1 MYSFKLSAF
10 LVVLTAVLSMGGC
23 TATGE
28 FDMAQAVNVGT
39 EVGVGVLQASTIDE
53 NSVKQTASL
62 AAKEMDGK
70 SRIASADSVYMRRLE
85 QITKKFTG
93 LDGLTPNFKVYISS
107 DINAF
112 AMADGT
118 VRVYSGLLDIM
129 PDDQVAAVIGHEL
142 GHVKLRHSYEQMRET
157 LLTNTAFKAAAS
169 VGGTVGALSAGQLG
183 QLAYTAINA
192 RFSQQD
198 ELDAD
203 AYAVK
208 TLARLGKDPRAME
221 RSIKTLQGQSEGG
234 GGFLSSHPSNERRL
248 ENIALRI
255 KALK

>member
-1 MYSFKLSAF
+1 MYKMNINSFLAATLIALGVS
-10 LVVLTAVLSMGGC
+10 GC

-28 FDMAQAVNVGT
+28 FDMGKAASVGM
-39 EVGVGVLQASTIDE
+39 GVLQASTLDE

-70 SRIASADSVYMRRLE
+70 SKIAGPSSNYMRRLDR
-85 QITKKFTG
+85 ITRQFKG
-93 LDGLTPNFKVYISS
+93 ADGLNPNFKVYISD

-142 GHVKLRHSYEQMRET
+142 GHVKLRHSYKQMRET
-157 LLTNTAFKAAAS
+157 LMTNTAFKAAAA
-169 VGGTVGALSAGQLG
+169 VGGAVGTLTEGQLG

-203 AYAVK
+203 AYAVSL
-208 TLARLGKDPRAME
+208 LARINSDPNAMA
-221 RSIKTLQGQSEGG
+221 RSIHTLQTKSDGG
-234 GGFLSSHPSNERRL
+234 GGFLSSHPSNDRRL
-248 ENIALRI
+248 ENIANKI
-255 KALK
+255 KGLK